1 MVTDNVK
8 ARHSMER
15 RETYEMNYDDVLAD
29 EATEEQNDAE
39 GNDVDEDEP
48 VDSII
53 ETPSKNYTAIVGE
66 DVRLE
71 CKVSPSF
78 GAVVE
83 WSRDNTKY
91 FLGTLKSMEQ
101 DLNTY
106 GVDSERISIAA
117 NSTDL
122 LIRGVKHE
130 DAGSFACTL
139 MQFKPQVIT
148 HQLTVLEYPKIVSFT
163 ASNGG
168 SVIEGSSVYLTCEA
182 SGSPPPQIVWSRD
195 VDGVNERLQEE
206 DGEFL
211 GNYVYIRDIKREQ
224 SGKYYCYVFNGI
236 GANQAEVTVNV
247 RGKPRVHVHNTIVNS
262 AINVEAVLQ
271 CTVHD
276 EPGAHIRWY
285 KDGQQI
291 ESISRQYDIS
301 TRGLHSNLTV
311 LPTSDRDFG
320 TFTCEAENEFGS
332 HNRSISLVQ
341 SPVIHSLETDG
352 PRIGI
357 TITSRRPLHTIE
369 LQVRELG
376 VGEWRT
382 FNIPVPTP
390 SSHEYSIA
398 YTVNDLEAG
407 KYEAVVRA
415 QNDHSWSEH
424 SDSALLD
431 IVYRGN
437 SAHSVKSIA
446 LTTTLMYLLEHI
458 RRRSPA
464 HRRSHH
470 KYEIKAT
477 GEAAKNYD
485 FLAARPPGKR
495 TKYRQNTLT

>member
-1 MVTDNVK
+1 MELMKISLCLAFFLLAVSQCSE
-8 ARHSMER
+8 ARHSMKR
-15 RETYEMNYDDVLAD
+15 RETDDVNYDDVLAD
-29 EATEEQNDAE
+29 EATDNEEQNDAE

-48 VDSII
+48 VDAII
-53 ETPSKNYTAIVGE
+53 ETPPKNYSAIIGQ

-78 GAVVE
+78 GVVVQ
-83 WSRDNTKY
+83 WSKDNNKY
-91 FLGTLKSMEQ
+91 FLGTLKAVEQ

-106 GVDSERISIAA
+106 GVDSERFAIAA

-122 LIRGVKHE
+122 LIRGVRPE

-139 MQFKPQVIT
+139 MQFKPEVIK
-148 HQLTVLEYPKIVSFT
+148 HQLSVLEYPKIVSFT
-163 ASNGG
+163 ATNGG
-168 SVIEGSSVYLTCEA
+168 SVMEGSSVSLTCEA
-182 SGSPPPQIVWSRD
+182 VGSPPPQVVWSRD
-195 VDGVNERLQEE
+195 VGGVNERLQEK
-206 DGEFL
+206 DGEFV
-211 GNYVYIRDIKREQ
+211 GYSVYIKNIKREQ

-285 KDGQQI
+285 KDGQLI

-301 TRGLHSNLTV
+301 TRGSHSNLTV
-311 LPTSDRDFG
+311 LPTSDSDFG

-341 SPVIHSLETDG
+341 SPVIHSLEADG
-352 PRIGI
+352 SRIGV
-357 TITSRRPLHTIE
+357 TITSRRPLHTVE

-376 VGEWRT
+376 GDGEWRT
-382 FNIPVPTP
+382 FNIPVPTS
-390 SSHEYSIA
+390 SSHEYFIA
-398 YTVNDLEAG
+398 YTLDELEAG

-415 QNDHSWSEH
+415 ENDHSWSEH
-424 SDSALLD
+424 SDSTLLD

-437 SAHSVKSIA
+437 SAHSVKSVA
-446 LTTTLMYLLEHI
+446 LTTTLMYLLV
-458 RRRSPA
+458 
-464 HRRSHH
+464 
-470 KYEIKAT
+470 
-477 GEAAKNYD
+477 
-485 FLAARPPGKR
+485 R
-495 TKYRQNTLT
+495 TL